1 MSKIYSQRLLF
12 TLIILFFLIFLILP
26 ITVLLGRSIVADG
39 QLSLNYYYKV
49 LSDNTIMKSLFNSM
63 KISLLA
69 ATTTTVLAFFVAY
82 TIHMTHSPKWI
93 KSYNKTLVILP
104 MLVPTITYGFILM
117 YLFGNEGI

>member
-69 ATTTTVLAFFVAY
+69 ATTTTVLAFLWHIPF
-82 TIHMTHSPKWI
+82 T
-93 KSYNKTLVILP
+93 
-104 MLVPTITYGFILM
+104 
-117 YLFGNEGI
+117 